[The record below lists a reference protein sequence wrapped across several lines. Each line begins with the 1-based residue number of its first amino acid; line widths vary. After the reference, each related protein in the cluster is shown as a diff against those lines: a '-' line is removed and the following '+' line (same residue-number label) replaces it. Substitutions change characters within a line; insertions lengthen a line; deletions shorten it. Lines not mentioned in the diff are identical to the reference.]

1 MGCTCSSK
9 SIEQPAAKSVELP
22 TTGYSFIS
30 PYIEDYSRRILGSYF
45 GEPGRYEGLISQER
59 PIPIEGTAQ
68 LSDLERQAATGAG
81 GLERFAG
88 YTPEGINYL
97 RDAGALA
104 RDPMAAAQARFNP
117 FEDTVVQ
124 QSIDDITK
132 AYQQKDIGIRDDAYR
147 AGAYGGSR
155 GRLAQAE
162 NQTALGRGLLD
173 AVSGIRRQ
181 GFQDAQ
187 SQVGQ
192 NITQLQNIGTGISG
206 LGGAGQQQAIGRI
219 GAMSTQGGIGRGIE
233 QADLSRR
240 FRAADVLADEP
251 FTRLQ
256 RGQQLLAGMP
266 SGGISGG
273 TGAQIYQPQVYQQP
287 SLLSQVAG
295 AAGAIGTAAAGIG
308 GAMPSGGSGGGSG
321 SDIELKENIRRVGD
335 YDDNLGW
342 YEWDWN
348 DKAKEIGIEAE
359 PTAGF
364 LAQEVLEVEPE
375 AVSIKDG
382 YYAVDF
388 AWLMQ

>member
-1 MGCTCSSK
+1 MGCTC
-9 SIEQPAAKSVELP
+9 EQKQTEGPPAKAVELP

-30 PYIEDYSRRILGSYF
+30 PYIEDYSRRLLGAYF
-45 GEPGRYEGLISQER
+45 GSPGEYEGLISQER

-68 LSDLERQAATGAG
+68 LSDLERQAAGGAG
-81 GLERFAG
+81 DLERFAG

-117 FEDTVVQ
+117 FEDAVVQ

-147 AGAYGGSR
+147 AGAFGGSR

-192 NITQLQNIGTGISG
+192 NINQLSNIGSGISN
-206 LGGAGQQQAIGRI
+206 LAGAGQQQAIGRI
-219 GAMSTQGGIGRGIE
+219 GAMATQGATGRGIE
-233 QADLSRR
+233 QADMSRR
-240 FRAADVLADEP
+240 FRAADKLADEP

-266 SGGISGG
+266 AGGISGG
-273 TGAQIYQPQVYQQP
+273 TGAQIYQPQVFTQP
-287 SLLSQVAG
+287 SFLEQAAG
-295 AAGAIGTAAAGIG
+295 AASAGAGVAAVA
-308 GAMPSGGSGGGSG
+308 A
-321 SDIELKENIRRVGD
+321 SDVELKENIRKVGD
-335 YDDNLGW
+335 YDNNLGW

-348 DKAKEIGIEAE
+348 NKAKEIGIEAE

-375 AVSIKDG
+375 AVTIKDG
-382 YYAVDF
+382 YYAVDY
-388 AWLMQ
+388 ARLMK

>member
-1 MGCTCSSK
+1 MGCTC
-9 SIEQPAAKSVELP
+9 EQKQQEGPPAKAVELP

-81 GLERFAG
+81 DLERFAG

-117 FEDTVVQ
+117 YEDAVVQ

-187 SQVGQ
+187 AQVGQ
-192 NITQLQNIGTGISG
+192 NIGQLSNIGSGISN
-206 LGGAGQQQAIGRI
+206 LAGAGQQQAIGRI
-219 GAMSTQGGIGRGIE
+219 GAMATQGAAGRGIE
-233 QADLSRR
+233 QADMSRR
-240 FRAADVLADEP
+240 FRAADKLADEP
-251 FTRLQ
+251 FNRLQ

-266 SGGISGG
+266 AGGVSGG
-273 TGAQIYQPQVYQQP
+273 TGAQIYQPQVFTQP
-287 SLLSQVAG
+287 SPLSQAAGLASAAAG
-295 AAGAIGTAAAGIG
+295 AA
-308 GAMPSGGSGGGSG
+308 AM
-321 SDIELKENIRRVGD
+321 SDVELKENIRRVGD
-335 YDDNLGW
+335 YDNNIGW

-348 DKAKEIGIEAE
+348 NKAKEIGIEAE

-375 AVSIKDG
+375 AVTVKNG
-382 YYAVDF
+382 YYAVDY
-388 AWLMQ
+388 ARLMK

>member
-1 MGCTCSSK
+1 MGCTC
-9 SIEQPAAKSVELP
+9 EQKQQEGPPAKAVELP

-45 GEPGRYEGLISQER
+45 GEPGQYEGLISQER

-68 LSDLERQAATGAG
+68 LSDLERQAAAGAG
-81 GLERFAG
+81 DLERFAG

-117 FEDTVVQ
+117 YEDAVVQ

-187 SQVGQ
+187 AQVGQ
-192 NITQLQNIGTGISG
+192 NIGQLANIGSGISN
-206 LGGAGQQQAIGRI
+206 LAGAGQQQALGRI
-219 GAMSTQGGIGRGIE
+219 GAMATQGAAARGIE
-233 QADLSRR
+233 QADMSRR
-240 FRAADVLADEP
+240 FRAADKLADEP
-251 FTRLQ
+251 FNRLQ

-266 SGGISGG
+266 AGGVSGG
-273 TGAQIYQPQVYQQP
+273 TGAQIYQPQVFTQP
-287 SLLSQVAG
+287 SPLSQAAGLGSMIAG
-295 AAGAIGTAAAGIG
+295 AVGA
-308 GAMPSGGSGGGSG
+308 
-321 SDIELKENIRRVGD
+321 SDVELKENIRRVGD
-335 YDDNLGW
+335 YDNNLGW

-375 AVSIKDG
+375 AVTIKDG
-382 YYAVDF
+382 YYAVDY
-388 AWLMQ
+388 ARLMK

>member
-1 MGCTCSSK
+1 MGCTC
-9 SIEQPAAKSVELP
+9 EQKQQEGPPAKAVELP

-30 PYIEDYSRRILGSYF
+30 PYIEDYSRRLLGAYF
-45 GEPGRYEGLISQER
+45 GEPGQYEGLISQER

-68 LSDLERQAATGAG
+68 LSDLERQAAAGAG
-81 GLERFAG
+81 DLERFAG

-117 FEDTVVQ
+117 FEDAVVQ

-147 AGAYGGSR
+147 AGAFGGSR

-187 SQVGQ
+187 AQVGQ
-192 NITQLQNIGTGISG
+192 NISQLSNIGSGISN
-206 LGGAGQQQAIGRI
+206 LAGAGQQAIGRI
-219 GAMSTQGGIGRGIE
+219 GAMATQGAAARGIE
-233 QADLSRR
+233 QADMSRR
-240 FRAADVLADEP
+240 FRAADKLADEP
-251 FTRLQ
+251 FNRLQ

-266 SGGISGG
+266 AGGVSGG
-273 TGAQIYQPQVYQQP
+273 TGAQIYQPQVFTQP
-287 SLLSQVAG
+287 SPLSQAAGLGSMIAG
-295 AAGAIGTAAAGIG
+295 AVGA
-308 GAMPSGGSGGGSG
+308 
-321 SDIELKENIRRVGD
+321 SDVELKENIRRVGD
-335 YDDNLGW
+335 YDNNLGW

-375 AVSIKDG
+375 AVTIKDG
-382 YYAVDF
+382 YYAVDY
-388 AWLMQ
+388 ARLMK

>member
-1 MGCTCSSK
+1 MGCTCDSK
-9 SIEQPAAKSVELP
+9 SIEQPPARAVELP

-30 PYIEDYSRRILGSYF
+30 PYIEDYSRRLLGAYF
-45 GEPGRYEGLISQER
+45 GEPGEYEGLISQER

-68 LSDLERQAATGAG
+68 LSDLERQAAEQAG
-81 GLERFAG
+81 QLGQFAT

-117 FEDTVVQ
+117 FEDAVVQ

-132 AYQQKDIGIRDDAYR
+132 AFQQKDIGIRDAAVR
-147 AGAYGGSR
+147 SGAFGSSR
-155 GRLAQAE
+155 GRLAQDE
-162 NQTALGRGLLD
+162 NQAALGRGLLE

-187 SQVGQ
+187 SRVGE
-192 NITQLQNIGTGISG
+192 NISQLQNIGTGISG

-219 GAMSTQGGIGRGIE
+219 GAMATQGGIGRGIE

-266 SGGISGG
+266 AGGISGG
-273 TGAQIYQPQVYQQP
+273 TGAQIYQPQVFQQP
-287 SLLSQVAG
+287 SLLSPVAG
-295 AAGAIGTAAAGIG
+295 AAGSIGTAASGIAA
-308 GAMPSGGSGGGSG
+308 AMNPGGSG

-375 AVSIKDG
+375 AVTIKNG
-382 YYAVDF
+382 YYAVDY
-388 AWLMQ
+388 ARLMQ

>member
-1 MGCTCSSK
+1 MGCTC
-9 SIEQPAAKSVELP
+9 EQKQQEGPPAKAVELP

-30 PYIEDYSRRILGSYF
+30 PYIEDYSRRLLGAYF
-45 GEPGRYEGLISQER
+45 GEPGQYEGLISQER

-68 LSDLERQAATGAG
+68 LSDLERQAAAGAG
-81 GLERFAG
+81 DLERFAG

-117 FEDTVVQ
+117 FEDAVVQ

-147 AGAYGGSR
+147 AGAFGGSR

-192 NITQLQNIGTGISG
+192 NISQLSNIGSGISN
-206 LGGAGQQQAIGRI
+206 LAGAGQQQAIGRI
-219 GAMSTQGGIGRGIE
+219 GAMATQGAAARGIE
-233 QADLSRR
+233 QADMSRR
-240 FRAADVLADEP
+240 FRAADKLADEP
-251 FTRLQ
+251 FNRLQ

-266 SGGISGG
+266 AGGVSGG
-273 TGAQIYQPQVYQQP
+273 TGAQIYQPQVFTQP
-287 SLLSQVAG
+287 SPLSQAAGLGSMIAG
-295 AAGAIGTAAAGIG
+295 AVGA
-308 GAMPSGGSGGGSG
+308 
-321 SDIELKENIRRVGD
+321 SDVELKENIRRVGD
-335 YDDNLGW
+335 YDNNLGW

-364 LAQEVLEVEPE
+364 LAQEVLEVKPE
-375 AVSIKDG
+375 AVTIKDG
-382 YYAVDF
+382 YYAVDY
-388 AWLMQ
+388 ARLMK

>member
-1 MGCTCSSK
+1 MGCTC
-9 SIEQPAAKSVELP
+9 EQKQQEGPPAKAVELP

-45 GEPGRYEGLISQER
+45 GEPGQYEGLISQER

-68 LSDLERQAATGAG
+68 LSDLERQAAAGAG
-81 GLERFAG
+81 DLERFAG

-117 FEDTVVQ
+117 YEDAVVQ

-147 AGAYGGSR
+147 AGAYGSSR

-187 SQVGQ
+187 AQVGQ
-192 NITQLQNIGTGISG
+192 NIGQLANIGSGISN
-206 LGGAGQQQAIGRI
+206 LAGAGQQQALGRI
-219 GAMSTQGGIGRGIE
+219 GAMATQGAAARGIE
-233 QADLSRR
+233 QADMSRR
-240 FRAADVLADEP
+240 FRAADKLADEP
-251 FTRLQ
+251 FNRLQ

-266 SGGISGG
+266 AGGVSGG
-273 TGAQIYQPQVYQQP
+273 TGAQIYQPQVFTQP
-287 SLLSQVAG
+287 SPLSQAAGLGSMIAG
-295 AAGAIGTAAAGIG
+295 AVGA
-308 GAMPSGGSGGGSG
+308 
-321 SDIELKENIRRVGD
+321 SDVELKENIRKVGD
-335 YDDNLGW
+335 YDNNLGW

-375 AVSIKDG
+375 AVTIKDG
-382 YYAVDF
+382 YYAVDY
-388 AWLMQ
+388 ARLMK

>member
-1 MGCTCSSK
+1 MGCTC
-9 SIEQPAAKSVELP
+9 EQKQQEGPPAKAVELP

-30 PYIEDYSRRILGSYF
+30 PYIEDYSRRLLGAYF
-45 GEPGRYEGLISQER
+45 GEPGQYEGLISQER

-68 LSDLERQAATGAG
+68 LSDLERQAAASAG
-81 GLERFAG
+81 DLERFAG

-117 FEDTVVQ
+117 FEDAVVQ

-147 AGAYGGSR
+147 AGAFGGSR
-155 GRLAQAE
+155 ARLAQAE

-187 SQVGQ
+187 AQVGQ
-192 NITQLQNIGTGISG
+192 NISQLSNIGSGISN
-206 LGGAGQQQAIGRI
+206 LAGAGQQQAIGRI
-219 GAMSTQGGIGRGIE
+219 GAMATQGAAARGIE
-233 QADLSRR
+233 QADMSRR
-240 FRAADVLADEP
+240 FRAADKLADEP
-251 FTRLQ
+251 FNRLQ

-266 SGGISGG
+266 AGGVSGG
-273 TGAQIYQPQVYQQP
+273 TGAQIYQPQVFTQP
-287 SLLSQVAG
+287 SPLSQAAGLGSMIAG
-295 AAGAIGTAAAGIG
+295 AVGA
-308 GAMPSGGSGGGSG
+308 
-321 SDIELKENIRRVGD
+321 SDVELKENIRRIGD
-335 YDDNLGW
+335 YDNNLGW

-375 AVSIKDG
+375 AVTIKDG
-382 YYAVDF
+382 YYAVDY
-388 AWLMQ
+388 ARLMK

>member
-1 MGCTCSSK
+1 MGCTC
-9 SIEQPAAKSVELP
+9 EQKQQEGPPAKAVELP

-45 GEPGRYEGLISQER
+45 GEPGQYEGLISQER

-68 LSDLERQAATGAG
+68 LSDLERQAAAGAG
-81 GLERFAG
+81 DLERFAG

-117 FEDTVVQ
+117 YEDAVVQ

-192 NITQLQNIGTGISG
+192 NITQLANIGSGISN
-206 LGGAGQQQAIGRI
+206 LAGAGQQQALGRI
-219 GAMSTQGGIGRGIE
+219 GAMATQGATARGIE
-233 QADLSRR
+233 QADMSRR
-240 FRAADVLADEP
+240 FRAADKLADEP
-251 FTRLQ
+251 FNRLQ

-266 SGGISGG
+266 AGGVSGG
-273 TGAQIYQPQVYQQP
+273 TGAQIYQPQVFTQP
-287 SLLSQVAG
+287 SPLSQAAGLGSMIAG
-295 AAGAIGTAAAGIG
+295 AVGA
-308 GAMPSGGSGGGSG
+308 
-321 SDIELKENIRRVGD
+321 SDVELKENIRRVGD
-335 YDDNLGW
+335 YDNNLGW

-375 AVSIKDG
+375 AVTIKDG
-382 YYAVDF
+382 YYAVDY
-388 AWLMQ
+388 ARLMK

>member
-1 MGCTCSSK
+1 MGCTC
-9 SIEQPAAKSVELP
+9 EQKQQEGPPAKAVELP

-30 PYIEDYSRRILGSYF
+30 PYIEDYSRRLLGAYF
-45 GEPGRYEGLISQER
+45 GEPGQYEGLISQER

-68 LSDLERQAATGAG
+68 LSDLERQAAASAG
-81 GLERFAG
+81 DLERFAG

-117 FEDTVVQ
+117 YEDAVVQ

-162 NQTALGRGLLD
+162 NQAALGRGLLD

-187 SQVGQ
+187 AQVGQ
-192 NITQLQNIGTGISG
+192 NISQLSNIGSGISN
-206 LGGAGQQQAIGRI
+206 LAGAGQQQAIGRI
-219 GAMSTQGGIGRGIE
+219 GAMATQGAAARGIE
-233 QADLSRR
+233 QADMSRR
-240 FRAADVLADEP
+240 FRAADKLADEP
-251 FTRLQ
+251 FNRLQ

-266 SGGISGG
+266 AGGVSGG
-273 TGAQIYQPQVYQQP
+273 TGAQIYQPQVFTQP
-287 SLLSQVAG
+287 SPLSQAAGLGSMIAG
-295 AAGAIGTAAAGIG
+295 AVGA
-308 GAMPSGGSGGGSG
+308 
-321 SDIELKENIRRVGD
+321 SDVELKENIRRIGD
-335 YDDNLGW
+335 YDNNLGW

-375 AVSIKDG
+375 AVTIKDG
-382 YYAVDF
+382 YYAVDY
-388 AWLMQ
+388 ARLMK

>member
-1 MGCTCSSK
+1 MGCTC
-9 SIEQPAAKSVELP
+9 EQKQQEGPPAKAVELP

-30 PYIEDYSRRILGSYF
+30 PYIEDYSRRLLGAYF
-45 GEPGRYEGLISQER
+45 GEPGQYEGLISQER

-68 LSDLERQAATGAG
+68 LSDLERQAAAGAG
-81 GLERFAG
+81 DLERFAG

-117 FEDTVVQ
+117 FEDAVVQ

-147 AGAYGGSR
+147 AGAFGGSR
-155 GRLAQAE
+155 ARLAQAE

-187 SQVGQ
+187 ALVGQ
-192 NITQLQNIGTGISG
+192 NINQLSNIGSGISN
-206 LGGAGQQQAIGRI
+206 LAGAGQQQAIGRI
-219 GAMSTQGGIGRGIE
+219 GAMATQGAAARGIE
-233 QADLSRR
+233 QADMSRR
-240 FRAADVLADEP
+240 FRAADKLADEP
-251 FTRLQ
+251 FNRLQ

-266 SGGISGG
+266 AGGVSGG
-273 TGAQIYQPQVYQQP
+273 TGAQIYQPQVFTQP
-287 SLLSQVAG
+287 SPLSQAAGLGSMIAG
-295 AAGAIGTAAAGIG
+295 AVGA
-308 GAMPSGGSGGGSG
+308 
-321 SDIELKENIRRVGD
+321 SDVELKENIRRIGD
-335 YDDNLGW
+335 YDNNLGW

-375 AVSIKDG
+375 AVTIKDG
-382 YYAVDF
+382 YYAVDY
-388 AWLMQ
+388 ARLMK

>member
-1 MGCTCSSK
+1 MGCTCESK
-9 SIEQPAAKSVELP
+9 SIEQPAARAVELP

-30 PYIEDYSRRILGSYF
+30 PYIEDYSRRLLGAYF
-45 GEPGRYEGLISQER
+45 GEPGEYEGLISQER

-68 LSDLERQAATGAG
+68 LSDLERQAAEQAG
-81 GLERFAG
+81 QLGQFAT

-117 FEDTVVQ
+117 FEDAVVQ

-132 AYQQKDIGIRDDAYR
+132 AFQQKDIGIRDAAVR
-147 AGAYGGSR
+147 SGAFGSSR
-155 GRLAQAE
+155 GRLAQDE
-162 NQTALGRGLLD
+162 NQAALGRGLLE

-192 NITQLQNIGTGISG
+192 NISQLANIGTGISG
-206 LGGAGQQQAIGRI
+206 LGGAAQTQAINRI
-219 GAMSTQGGIGRGIE
+219 GVLAGQGATSRGIE
-233 QADLSRR
+233 QADLTKR
-240 FRAADVLADEP
+240 FRAADALADEP

-266 SGGISGG
+266 AGGISGG
-273 TGAQIYQPQVYQQP
+273 TGAQIYQPQVFTQP
-287 SLLSQVAG
+287 SPLSQAAGVGSMIAG
-295 AAGAIGTAAAGIG
+295 AVAA
-308 GAMPSGGSGGGSG
+308 
-321 SDIELKENIRRVGD
+321 SDVELKENIRRVGD
-335 YDDNLGW
+335 YDNNLGW

-364 LAQEVLEVEPE
+364 LAQEVLEIEPE
-375 AVSIKDG
+375 AVTIKDG
-382 YYAVDF
+382 YYAVDY
-388 AWLMQ
+388 ARLMK

>member
-1 MGCTCSSK
+1 MGCTC
-9 SIEQPAAKSVELP
+9 EQKQQEGPPAKAVELP

-30 PYIEDYSRRILGSYF
+30 PYIEDYSRRLLGAYF
-45 GEPGRYEGLISQER
+45 GEPGQYEGLISQER

-68 LSDLERQAATGAG
+68 LSDLERQAAASAG
-81 GLERFAG
+81 DLERFAG

-117 FEDTVVQ
+117 YEDAVVQ

-147 AGAYGGSR
+147 AGAFGGSR
-155 GRLAQAE
+155 ARLAQAE

-187 SQVGQ
+187 ALVGQ
-192 NITQLQNIGTGISG
+192 NINQLSNIGSGISN
-206 LGGAGQQQAIGRI
+206 LAGAGQQQAIGRI
-219 GAMSTQGGIGRGIE
+219 GAMATQGAAARGIE
-233 QADLSRR
+233 QADMSRR
-240 FRAADVLADEP
+240 FRAADKLADEP
-251 FTRLQ
+251 FNRLQ

-266 SGGISGG
+266 AGGVSGG
-273 TGAQIYQPQVYQQP
+273 TGAQIYQPQVFTQP
-287 SLLSQVAG
+287 SPLSQAAGLGSMIAG
-295 AAGAIGTAAAGIG
+295 AVGA
-308 GAMPSGGSGGGSG
+308 
-321 SDIELKENIRRVGD
+321 SDVELKENIRRVGD
-335 YDDNLGW
+335 YDNNLGW

-375 AVSIKDG
+375 AVTIKDG
-382 YYAVDF
+382 YYAVDY
-388 AWLMQ
+388 ARLMK

>member
-1 MGCTCSSK
+1 MGCTCESK
-9 SIEQPAAKSVELP
+9 SIEQPAARAVELP

-30 PYIEDYSRRILGSYF
+30 PYIEDYSRRLLGAYF
-45 GEPGRYEGLISQER
+45 GEPGEYEGLISQER

-68 LSDLERQAATGAG
+68 LSDLEKQAAEQAG
-81 GLERFAG
+81 QLGQFAT

-117 FEDTVVQ
+117 FEDEVVQ

-147 AGAYGGSR
+147 AGAFGGSR

-187 SQVGQ
+187 AQVGQ
-192 NITQLQNIGTGISG
+192 NISQLSNIGSGISN
-206 LGGAGQQQAIGRI
+206 LAGAGQQQAIGRI
-219 GAMSTQGGIGRGIE
+219 GAMATQGAAARGIE
-233 QADLSRR
+233 QADMSRR
-240 FRAADVLADEP
+240 FRAADKLADEP
-251 FTRLQ
+251 FNRLQ

-266 SGGISGG
+266 AGGVSGG
-273 TGAQIYQPQVYQQP
+273 TGAQIYQPQVFTQP
-287 SLLSQVAG
+287 SPLSQAAGLGSMIAG
-295 AAGAIGTAAAGIG
+295 AVGA
-308 GAMPSGGSGGGSG
+308 
-321 SDIELKENIRRVGD
+321 SDVELKENIRRVGD
-335 YDDNLGW
+335 YDNNLGW

-364 LAQEVLEVEPE
+364 LAQEVLEVKPE
-375 AVSIKDG
+375 AVTIKDG
-382 YYAVDF
+382 YYAVDY
-388 AWLMQ
+388 ARLMQ

>member
-1 MGCTCSSK
+1 MGCTC
-9 SIEQPAAKSVELP
+9 EQKQQEGPPAKAVELP

-45 GEPGRYEGLISQER
+45 GEPGQYEGLISQER

-68 LSDLERQAATGAG
+68 LSDLERQAAAGAG
-81 GLERFAG
+81 DLERFAG

-117 FEDTVVQ
+117 YEDAVVQ

-187 SQVGQ
+187 SQVNRDVANLTGV
-192 NITQLQNIGTGISG
+192 GSGISN
-206 LGGAGQQQAIGRI
+206 LAGAGQQQALGRI
-219 GAMSTQGGIGRGIE
+219 GAMATQGATARGIE
-233 QADLSRR
+233 QADMSRR
-240 FRAADVLADEP
+240 FRAADKLADEP
-251 FTRLQ
+251 FNRLQ

-266 SGGISGG
+266 AGGVSGG
-273 TGAQIYQPQVYQQP
+273 TGAQIYQPQVFTQP
-287 SLLSQVAG
+287 SPLSQAAGLGSMIAG
-295 AAGAIGTAAAGIG
+295 AVGA
-308 GAMPSGGSGGGSG
+308 
-321 SDIELKENIRRVGD
+321 SDVELKENIRRVGD
-335 YDDNLGW
+335 YDNNLGW

-375 AVSIKDG
+375 AVTIKDG
-382 YYAVDF
+382 YYAVDY
-388 AWLMQ
+388 ARLMK

>member
-1 MGCTCSSK
+1 MGCTC
-9 SIEQPAAKSVELP
+9 EQKQQEGPPAKAVELP

-30 PYIEDYSRRILGSYF
+30 PYIEDYSRRLLGAYF
-45 GEPGRYEGLISQER
+45 GEPGQYEGLISQER

-68 LSDLERQAATGAG
+68 LSDLERQAAAGAG
-81 GLERFAG
+81 DLERFAG

-117 FEDTVVQ
+117 YEDAVVQ

-147 AGAYGGSR
+147 AGAFGGSR
-155 GRLAQAE
+155 ARLAQAE

-187 SQVGQ
+187 AQVGQ
-192 NITQLQNIGTGISG
+192 NISQLSNIGSGISN
-206 LGGAGQQQAIGRI
+206 LAGAGQQQAIGRI
-219 GAMSTQGGIGRGIE
+219 GAMATQGAAARGIE
-233 QADLSRR
+233 QADMSRR
-240 FRAADVLADEP
+240 FRAADKLADEP
-251 FTRLQ
+251 FNRLQ

-266 SGGISGG
+266 AGGVSGG
-273 TGAQIYQPQVYQQP
+273 TGAQIYQPQVFTQP
-287 SLLSQVAG
+287 SPLSQAAGLGSMIAG
-295 AAGAIGTAAAGIG
+295 AVGA
-308 GAMPSGGSGGGSG
+308 
-321 SDIELKENIRRVGD
+321 SDVELKENIRRVGD
-335 YDDNLGW
+335 YDNNLGW

-375 AVSIKDG
+375 AVTIKDG
-382 YYAVDF
+382 YYAVDY
-388 AWLMQ
+388 ARLMK

>member
-1 MGCTCSSK
+1 MGCTCESK
-9 SIEQPAAKSVELP
+9 SIEQPAARAVELP

-30 PYIEDYSRRILGSYF
+30 PYIEDYSRRLLGAYF
-45 GEPGRYEGLISQER
+45 GEPGEYEGLISQER
-59 PIPIEGTAQ
+59 PIAIEGTAQ
-68 LSDLERQAATGAG
+68 LSDLERQAAEQAG
-81 GLERFAG
+81 QLGQFAT

-117 FEDTVVQ
+117 FEDAVVQ

-132 AYQQKDIGIRDDAYR
+132 AFQQKDIGIRDAAVR
-147 AGAYGGSR
+147 SGAFGSSR
-155 GRLAQAE
+155 GRLAQDE
-162 NQTALGRGLLD
+162 NQAALGRGLLE
-173 AVSGIRRQ
+173 AVGGIRRQ

-187 SQVGQ
+187 SRVGE
-192 NITQLQNIGTGISG
+192 NISQLQNIGTGISG

-219 GAMSTQGGIGRGIE
+219 GAMATQGGIGRGIE

-266 SGGISGG
+266 AGGISGG
-273 TGAQIYQPQVYQQP
+273 TGAQIYQPQVFQQP

-295 AAGAIGTAAAGIG
+295 AAGAIGTAAGGIG
-308 GAMPSGGSGGGSG
+308 QAMAA

-382 YYAVDF
+382 YYAVDY
-388 AWLMQ
+388 ARLMQ

>member
-1 MGCTCSSK
+1 MGCTC
-9 SIEQPAAKSVELP
+9 EQKQTEGPPAKAVELP
-22 TTGYSFIS
+22 TTGYSFVS
-30 PYIEDYSRRILGSYF
+30 PYIEDYSRRLLGAYF
-45 GEPGRYEGLISQER
+45 GSPGEYEGLISQER

-68 LSDLERQAATGAG
+68 LSDLERQAAEQAG
-81 GLERFAG
+81 QLGQFAT

-117 FEDTVVQ
+117 YEDAVVQ

-192 NITQLQNIGTGISG
+192 NISQLSNIGSGISN
-206 LGGAGQQQAIGRI
+206 LAGAGQQQALGRI
-219 GAMSTQGGIGRGIE
+219 GAMATQGAAARGIE
-233 QADLSRR
+233 QADMSRR
-240 FRAADVLADEP
+240 FRAADKLADEP
-251 FTRLQ
+251 FNRLQ

-266 SGGISGG
+266 AGGVSGG
-273 TGAQIYQPQVYQQP
+273 TGAQIYQPQVFTQP
-287 SLLSQVAG
+287 SPLSQAAGVGSMIAG
-295 AAGAIGTAAAGIG
+295 AVAA
-308 GAMPSGGSGGGSG
+308 
-321 SDIELKENIRRVGD
+321 SDVELKENIRRVGD
-335 YDDNLGW
+335 YDNNLGW

-375 AVSIKDG
+375 AVTIKDG
-382 YYAVDF
+382 YYAVDY
-388 AWLMQ
+388 ARLMK

>member
-1 MGCTCSSK
+1 MGCTC
-9 SIEQPAAKSVELP
+9 EQKQTEGPPARAVELP
-22 TTGYSFIS
+22 TTGYSFVS
-30 PYIEDYSRRILGSYF
+30 PYIEDYSRRLLGAYF
-45 GEPGRYEGLISQER
+45 GSPGEYEGLISQER

-68 LSDLERQAATGAG
+68 LSDLERQAAEQAG
-81 GLERFAG
+81 QLGQFAT

-117 FEDTVVQ
+117 FEDAVVQ

-132 AYQQKDIGIRDDAYR
+132 AFQQKDIGIRDAAVR
-147 AGAYGGSR
+147 SGAFGSSR
-155 GRLAQAE
+155 GRLAQEE
-162 NQTALGRGLLD
+162 NQAALGRGLLD

-192 NITQLQNIGTGISG
+192 HISQLANIGTGISG

-219 GAMSTQGGIGRGIE
+219 GAMATQGGIGRGIE

-266 SGGISGG
+266 AGGISGG
-273 TGAQIYQPQVYQQP
+273 TGAQIYQPQVFTQP
-287 SLLSQVAG
+287 SPLSQAAGVGSMIAG
-295 AAGAIGTAAAGIG
+295 AVAA
-308 GAMPSGGSGGGSG
+308 
-321 SDIELKENIRRVGD
+321 SDVELKENIRRVGD
-335 YDDNLGW
+335 YDNNLGW

-375 AVSIKDG
+375 AVTIKDG
-382 YYAVDF
+382 YYAVDY
-388 AWLMQ
+388 ARLMK

>member
-1 MGCTCSSK
+1 MGCTC
-9 SIEQPAAKSVELP
+9 EQKQQEGPPAKAVELP

-30 PYIEDYSRRILGSYF
+30 PYIEDYSRRLLGAYF
-45 GEPGRYEGLISQER
+45 GEPGQYEGLISQER

-68 LSDLERQAATGAG
+68 LSDLERQAAASAG
-81 GLERFAG
+81 DLERFAG

-117 FEDTVVQ
+117 YEDAVVQ

-147 AGAYGGSR
+147 AGAFGGSR
-155 GRLAQAE
+155 ARLAQAE

-187 SQVGQ
+187 ALVGQ
-192 NITQLQNIGTGISG
+192 NINQLSNIGSGISN
-206 LGGAGQQQAIGRI
+206 LAGAGQQQAIGRI
-219 GAMSTQGGIGRGIE
+219 GAMATQGAAARGIE

-240 FRAADVLADEP
+240 FRAADKLADEP

-266 SGGISGG
+266 AGGVSGG
-273 TGAQIYQPQVYQQP
+273 TGAQIYQPQVFTQP
-287 SLLSQVAG
+287 SPLSQAAGLGSMIAG
-295 AAGAIGTAAAGIG
+295 AVGA
-308 GAMPSGGSGGGSG
+308 
-321 SDIELKENIRRVGD
+321 SDVELKENIRRIGD
-335 YDDNLGW
+335 YDNNLGW

-375 AVSIKDG
+375 AVTIKDG
-382 YYAVDF
+382 YYAVDY
-388 AWLMQ
+388 ARLMK

>member
-1 MGCTCSSK
+1 MGCTCESK
-9 SIEQPAAKSVELP
+9 SIEQPAARAVELP

-30 PYIEDYSRRILGSYF
+30 PYIEDYSRRLLGAYF
-45 GEPGRYEGLISQER
+45 GEPGEYEGLISQER

-68 LSDLERQAATGAG
+68 LSDLERQAAEQAG
-81 GLERFAG
+81 QLGQFAT

-117 FEDTVVQ
+117 FEDAVVQ

-132 AYQQKDIGIRDDAYR
+132 AFQQKDIGIRDAAVR
-147 AGAYGGSR
+147 SGAFGSSR
-155 GRLAQAE
+155 GRLAQDE
-162 NQTALGRGLLD
+162 NQAALGRGLLE
-173 AVSGIRRQ
+173 AVGGIRRQ

-187 SQVGQ
+187 SRVGE
-192 NITQLQNIGTGISG
+192 NISQLQNIGTGISG

-219 GAMSTQGGIGRGIE
+219 GAMATQGGIGRGIE

-266 SGGISGG
+266 AGGISGG
-273 TGAQIYQPQVYQQP
+273 TGAQIYQPQVFQQP

-295 AAGAIGTAAAGIG
+295 AAGAIGTAAGGIG
-308 GAMPSGGSGGGSG
+308 QAMAA

-382 YYAVDF
+382 YYAVDY
-388 AWLMQ
+388 ARLMQ

>member
-1 MGCTCSSK
+1 MGCTC
-9 SIEQPAAKSVELP
+9 EQKQQEGPPAKAVELP

-81 GLERFAG
+81 DLERFAG

-117 FEDTVVQ
+117 FEDSVVQ

-187 SQVGQ
+187 AQVGQ
-192 NITQLQNIGTGISG
+192 NIGQLSNIGSGISN
-206 LGGAGQQQAIGRI
+206 LAGAGQQQAIGRI
-219 GAMSTQGGIGRGIE
+219 GAMATQGAAGRGIE
-233 QADLSRR
+233 QADMSRR
-240 FRAADVLADEP
+240 FRAADKLADEP
-251 FTRLQ
+251 FNRLQ

-266 SGGISGG
+266 AGGVSGG
-273 TGAQIYQPQVYQQP
+273 TGAQIYQPQVFTQP
-287 SLLSQVAG
+287 SPLSQAAGLASAAAG
-295 AAGAIGTAAAGIG
+295 AA
-308 GAMPSGGSGGGSG
+308 AM
-321 SDIELKENIRRVGD
+321 SDVELKENIRRVGD
-335 YDDNLGW
+335 YDNNIGW

-348 DKAKEIGIEAE
+348 NKAKEIGIEAE

-375 AVSIKDG
+375 AVTVKDG
-382 YYAVDF
+382 YYAVDY
-388 AWLMQ
+388 ARLMK

>member
-1 MGCTCSSK
+1 MGCTC
-9 SIEQPAAKSVELP
+9 EQKQQEGPPAKAVELP

-30 PYIEDYSRRILGSYF
+30 PYIEDYSRRLLGAYF
-45 GEPGRYEGLISQER
+45 GEPGQYEGLISQER

-68 LSDLERQAATGAG
+68 LSDLERQAAAGAG
-81 GLERFAG
+81 DLERFAG

-117 FEDTVVQ
+117 FEDAVVQ

-147 AGAYGGSR
+147 AGAFGGSR

-187 SQVGQ
+187 AQVGQ
-192 NITQLQNIGTGISG
+192 NISQLSNIGSGISN
-206 LGGAGQQQAIGRI
+206 LAGAGQQQAIGRI
-219 GAMSTQGGIGRGIE
+219 GAMATQGAAARGIE
-233 QADLSRR
+233 QADMSRR
-240 FRAADVLADEP
+240 FRAADKLADEP
-251 FTRLQ
+251 FNRLQ

-266 SGGISGG
+266 AGGVSGG
-273 TGAQIYQPQVYQQP
+273 TGAQIYQPQVFTQP
-287 SLLSQVAG
+287 SPLSQAAGLGSMIAG
-295 AAGAIGTAAAGIG
+295 AVGA
-308 GAMPSGGSGGGSG
+308 
-321 SDIELKENIRRVGD
+321 SDVELKENIRRVGD
-335 YDDNLGW
+335 YDNNLGW

-364 LAQEVLEVEPE
+364 LAQEVLEVKPE
-375 AVSIKDG
+375 AVTIKDG
-382 YYAVDF
+382 YYAVDY
-388 AWLMQ
+388 ARLMK

>member
-1 MGCTCSSK
+1 MGCTC
-9 SIEQPAAKSVELP
+9 EQKQQEGPPAKAVELP

-45 GEPGRYEGLISQER
+45 GEPGQYEGLISQER

-68 LSDLERQAATGAG
+68 LSDLERQAAAGAG
-81 GLERFAG
+81 DLERFAG

-117 FEDTVVQ
+117 YEDAVVQ

-187 SQVGQ
+187 SQVNRDVANLTGV
-192 NITQLQNIGTGISG
+192 GSGISN
-206 LGGAGQQQAIGRI
+206 LAGAGQQQALGRI
-219 GAMSTQGGIGRGIE
+219 GAMATQGATARGIQ
-233 QADLSRR
+233 QADMSRR
-240 FRAADVLADEP
+240 FRAADKLADEP
-251 FTRLQ
+251 FNRLQ

-266 SGGISGG
+266 AGGVSGG
-273 TGAQIYQPQVYQQP
+273 TGAQIYQPQVFTQP
-287 SLLSQVAG
+287 SPLSQAAGLGSMIAG
-295 AAGAIGTAAAGIG
+295 AVGA
-308 GAMPSGGSGGGSG
+308 
-321 SDIELKENIRRVGD
+321 SDVELKENIRRVGD
-335 YDDNLGW
+335 YDNNLGW

-375 AVSIKDG
+375 AVTIKDG
-382 YYAVDF
+382 YYAVDY
-388 AWLMQ
+388 ARLMK

>member
-1 MGCTCSSK
+1 MGCTC
-9 SIEQPAAKSVELP
+9 EQKQTEGPPARAVELP
-22 TTGYSFIS
+22 TTGYSFVS
-30 PYIEDYSRRILGSYF
+30 PYIEDYSRRLLGAYF
-45 GEPGRYEGLISQER
+45 GSPGEYEGLISQER

-68 LSDLERQAATGAG
+68 LSDLERQAAEQAG
-81 GLERFAG
+81 QLGQFAT

-117 FEDTVVQ
+117 FEDAVVQ

-132 AYQQKDIGIRDDAYR
+132 AFQQKDIGIRDAAVR
-147 AGAYGGSR
+147 SGAFGSSR
-155 GRLAQAE
+155 GRLAQEE
-162 NQTALGRGLLD
+162 NQAALGRGLLD

-192 NITQLQNIGTGISG
+192 NISQLSNIGSGISG
-206 LGGAGQQQAIGRI
+206 LGGAAQTQAINRI
-219 GAMSTQGGIGRGIE
+219 GVLAGQGATGRGIE

-266 SGGISGG
+266 AGGISGG
-273 TGAQIYQPQVYQQP
+273 TGAQIYQPQVFTQP
-287 SLLSQVAG
+287 SPLSQAAGVGSMIAG
-295 AAGAIGTAAAGIG
+295 AVAA
-308 GAMPSGGSGGGSG
+308 
-321 SDIELKENIRRVGD
+321 SDVELKENIRRVGD
-335 YDDNLGW
+335 YDNNLGW

-348 DKAKEIGIEAE
+348 NKAKEIGIEAE

-375 AVSIKDG
+375 AVTIKDG
-382 YYAVDF
+382 YYAVDY
-388 AWLMQ
+388 ARLMK

>member
-1 MGCTCSSK
+1 MGCTC
-9 SIEQPAAKSVELP
+9 EQKQQEGPPAKAVELP

-45 GEPGRYEGLISQER
+45 GEPGQYEGLISQER

-117 FEDTVVQ
+117 YEDAVVQ

-132 AYQQKDIGIRDDAYR
+132 AYQQQDIGIRDDAYS

-192 NITQLQNIGTGISG
+192 NISQLSNIGSGISN
-206 LGGAGQQQAIGRI
+206 LAGAGQQQAIGRI
-219 GAMSTQGGIGRGIE
+219 GAMATQGAAGRGIE
-233 QADLSRR
+233 QADMSRR
-240 FRAADVLADEP
+240 FRAADKLADEP
-251 FTRLQ
+251 FNRLQ

-266 SGGISGG
+266 AGGVSGG
-273 TGAQIYQPQVYQQP
+273 TGAQIYQPQVFTQP
-287 SLLSQVAG
+287 SPLSQAAGVGSMIAG
-295 AAGAIGTAAAGIG
+295 A
-308 GAMPSGGSGGGSG
+308 M
-321 SDIELKENIRRVGD
+321 SDVELKENIRRVGD
-335 YDDNLGW
+335 YDDSLGW

-348 DKAKEIGIEAE
+348 NKAKEIGIEAE
-359 PTAGF
+359 PTTGF

-375 AVSIKDG
+375 AVTVKDG
-382 YYAVDF
+382 YYAVDY
-388 AWLMQ
+388 ARLMK

>member
-1 MGCTCSSK
+1 MGCTC
-9 SIEQPAAKSVELP
+9 EQKQQEGPPAKAVELP

-30 PYIEDYSRRILGSYF
+30 PYIEDYSRRLLGAYF
-45 GEPGRYEGLISQER
+45 GEPGQYEGLISQER

-68 LSDLERQAATGAG
+68 LSDLERQAAAGAG
-81 GLERFAG
+81 DLERFAG

-117 FEDTVVQ
+117 YEDAVVQ

-147 AGAYGGSR
+147 AGAFGGSR
-155 GRLAQAE
+155 ARLAQAE

-187 SQVGQ
+187 AQVGQ
-192 NITQLQNIGTGISG
+192 NISQLSNIGSGISN
-206 LGGAGQQQAIGRI
+206 LAGAGQQQAIGRI
-219 GAMSTQGGIGRGIE
+219 GAMATQGAAARGIE
-233 QADLSRR
+233 QADMSRR
-240 FRAADVLADEP
+240 FRAADKLADEP
-251 FTRLQ
+251 FNRLQ

-266 SGGISGG
+266 AGGVSGG
-273 TGAQIYQPQVYQQP
+273 TGAQIYQPQVFTQP
-287 SLLSQVAG
+287 SPLSQAAGLGSMIAG
-295 AAGAIGTAAAGIG
+295 AVGA
-308 GAMPSGGSGGGSG
+308 
-321 SDIELKENIRRVGD
+321 SDVELKENIRRIGD
-335 YDDNLGW
+335 YDNNLGW

-375 AVSIKDG
+375 AVTIKDG
-382 YYAVDF
+382 YYAVDY
-388 AWLMQ
+388 ARLMK

>member
-1 MGCTCSSK
+1 MGCTC
-9 SIEQPAAKSVELP
+9 EQKQQEGPPAKAVELP

-30 PYIEDYSRRILGSYF
+30 PYIEDYSRRLLGAYF
-45 GEPGRYEGLISQER
+45 GEPGQYEGLISQER

-68 LSDLERQAATGAG
+68 LSDLERQAAAGAG
-81 GLERFAG
+81 DLERFAG

-117 FEDTVVQ
+117 YEDAVVQ

-147 AGAYGGSR
+147 AGAYGSSR

-192 NITQLQNIGTGISG
+192 NISQLSNIGSGISN
-206 LGGAGQQQAIGRI
+206 LAGAGQQQAIGRI
-219 GAMSTQGGIGRGIE
+219 GAMATQGAAARGIE

-240 FRAADVLADEP
+240 FRAADKLADEP

-266 SGGISGG
+266 AGGVSGG
-273 TGAQIYQPQVYQQP
+273 TGAQIYQPQVFTQP
-287 SLLSQVAG
+287 SPLSQAAGVGSMIAG
-295 AAGAIGTAAAGIG
+295 AVAA
-308 GAMPSGGSGGGSG
+308 
-321 SDIELKENIRRVGD
+321 SDVELKENIRRVGD
-335 YDDNLGW
+335 YDNNLGW

-348 DKAKEIGIEAE
+348 DKAKEIGVEAE

-375 AVSIKDG
+375 AVTIKDG
-382 YYAVDF
+382 YYAVDY
-388 AWLMQ
+388 ARLMK

>member
-1 MGCTCSSK
+1 MGCTC
-9 SIEQPAAKSVELP
+9 EQKQQEGPPAKAVELP

-45 GEPGRYEGLISQER
+45 GEPGQYEGLISQER

-117 FEDTVVQ
+117 YEDAVVQ

-132 AYQQKDIGIRDDAYR
+132 AYQQQDIGIRDDAYK

-187 SQVGQ
+187 TQVGQ
-192 NITQLQNIGTGISG
+192 NIGQLSNIGSGISN
-206 LGGAGQQQAIGRI
+206 LAGAGQQQAIGRI
-219 GAMSTQGGIGRGIE
+219 GAMATQGAAARGIE
-233 QADLSRR
+233 QADMSRR
-240 FRAADVLADEP
+240 FRAADKLADEP
-251 FTRLQ
+251 FNRLQ

-266 SGGISGG
+266 AGGVSGG
-273 TGAQIYQPQVYQQP
+273 TGAQIYQPQVFTQP
-287 SLLSQVAG
+287 SPLSQ
-295 AAGAIGTAAAGIG
+295 AAGLASAVT
-308 GAMPSGGSGGGSG
+308 GAVAM
-321 SDIELKENIRRVGD
+321 SDVELKENIRRVGD
-335 YDDNLGW
+335 YDNNLGW

-348 DKAKEIGIEAE
+348 NKAKEIGIEAE

-375 AVSIKDG
+375 AVTIKDG
-382 YYAVDF
+382 YYAVDYSR
-388 AWLMQ
+388 LMK

>member
-1 MGCTCSSK
+1 MGCTC
-9 SIEQPAAKSVELP
+9 EQKQQEGPPAKAVELP

-30 PYIEDYSRRILGSYF
+30 PYIEDYSRRLLGAYF
-45 GEPGRYEGLISQER
+45 GEPGQYEGLISQER

-68 LSDLERQAATGAG
+68 LSDLERQAAAGAG
-81 GLERFAG
+81 DLERFAG

-117 FEDTVVQ
+117 YEDAVVQ

-147 AGAYGGSR
+147 AGAFGGSR

-187 SQVGQ
+187 ALVGQ
-192 NITQLQNIGTGISG
+192 NINQLSNIGSGISN
-206 LGGAGQQQAIGRI
+206 LAGAGQQQAIGRI
-219 GAMSTQGGIGRGIE
+219 GAMATQGAAARGIE
-233 QADLSRR
+233 QADMSRR
-240 FRAADVLADEP
+240 FRAADKLADEP
-251 FTRLQ
+251 FNRLQ

-266 SGGISGG
+266 AGGVSGG
-273 TGAQIYQPQVYQQP
+273 TGAQIYQPQVFTQP
-287 SLLSQVAG
+287 SPLSQAAGLGSMIAG
-295 AAGAIGTAAAGIG
+295 AVGA
-308 GAMPSGGSGGGSG
+308 
-321 SDIELKENIRRVGD
+321 SDVELKENIRRIGD
-335 YDDNLGW
+335 YDNNLGW

-375 AVSIKDG
+375 AVTIKDG
-382 YYAVDF
+382 YYAVDY
-388 AWLMQ
+388 ARLMK

>member
-1 MGCTCSSK
+1 MGCTCESK
-9 SIEQPAAKSVELP
+9 SIEQPAARAVELP

-30 PYIEDYSRRILGSYF
+30 PYIEDYSRRLLGAYF
-45 GEPGRYEGLISQER
+45 GEPGEYEGLISQER

-68 LSDLERQAATGAG
+68 LSDLERQAAEQAG
-81 GLERFAG
+81 QLGQFAT

-117 FEDTVVQ
+117 FEDAVVQ

-132 AYQQKDIGIRDDAYR
+132 AFQQKDIGIRDAAVR
-147 AGAYGGSR
+147 SGAFGSSR
-155 GRLAQAE
+155 GRLAQDE
-162 NQTALGRGLLD
+162 NQAALGRGLLE
-173 AVSGIRRQ
+173 AVGGIRRQ

-192 NITQLQNIGTGISG
+192 NISQLQNIGTGISG

-219 GAMSTQGGIGRGIE
+219 GAMATQGGIGRGIE

-266 SGGISGG
+266 AGGISGG
-273 TGAQIYQPQVYQQP
+273 TGAQIYQPQVFQQP

-295 AAGAIGTAAAGIG
+295 AAGAIGTAAGGIG
-308 GAMPSGGSGGGSG
+308 QAMAA

-375 AVSIKDG
+375 AVTVKDG
-382 YYAVDF
+382 YYAVDY
-388 AWLMQ
+388 ARLMQ

>member
-1 MGCTCSSK
+1 MGCTC
-9 SIEQPAAKSVELP
+9 EQKQQEGPPAKAVELP

-30 PYIEDYSRRILGSYF
+30 PYIEDYSRRILGAYF
-45 GEPGRYEGLISQER
+45 GEPGQYEGLISQER

-68 LSDLERQAATGAG
+68 LSDLERQAAAGAG
-81 GLERFAG
+81 DLERFAG

-117 FEDTVVQ
+117 YEDAVVQ

-147 AGAYGGSR
+147 AGAFGGSR

-162 NQTALGRGLLD
+162 NQTALGRGLLE

-187 SQVGQ
+187 SRVGE
-192 NITQLQNIGTGISG
+192 NISQLQNIGTGISG

-219 GAMSTQGGIGRGIE
+219 GAMATQGAAARGIE
-233 QADLSRR
+233 QADMSRR
-240 FRAADVLADEP
+240 FRAADKLADEP
-251 FTRLQ
+251 FNRLQ

-266 SGGISGG
+266 AGGVSGG
-273 TGAQIYQPQVYQQP
+273 TGAQIYQPQVFTQP
-287 SLLSQVAG
+287 SPLSQAAGVGSMIAG
-295 AAGAIGTAAAGIG
+295 AVAA
-308 GAMPSGGSGGGSG
+308 
-321 SDIELKENIRRVGD
+321 SDVELKENIRRVGD
-335 YDDNLGW
+335 YDNNLGW

-375 AVSIKDG
+375 AVTIKDG
-382 YYAVDF
+382 YYAVDY
-388 AWLMQ
+388 ARLMK